1 MLYLWIFISVL
12 LGTLGQVFMKERMK
26 AMGPFPAAPALDQVV
41 VYFWNTAWSWQMFGA
56 AASYGVSFLIWLGV
70 LSRADLTLARP
81 LMSISYLLVL
91 FYGYW
96 VGERVSLER
105 VFGVALIT
113 LGVFF
118 VARSAASG

>member
-1 MLYLWIFISVL
+1 MLYFWILISVL

-26 AMGPFPAAPALDQVV
+26 TMGPFPGTAGLEQTVL
-41 VYFWNTAWSWQMFGA
+41 YFWNTVWSWQMFAA

-91 FYGYW
+91 AYGYW
-96 VGERVSLER
+96 VGERVTFER
-105 VFGVALIT
+105 VLGVALIT